1 MDRNHCSSNAQSHDY
16 DVFFFKSYIFRD
28 IWLDKIK
35 FSLDGAIGHF
45 YGTTF
50 EVKNG
55 QMHKIQKT
63 FKEAEVLGN
72 IMLQM

>member
-1 MDRNHCSSNAQSHDY
+1 MKEYFSLI
-16 DVFFFKSYIFRD
+16 FFPFVYRD

-35 FSLDGAIGHF
+35 FTLDGAIGHF
-45 YGTTF
+45 YGSTF

-55 QMHKIQKT
+55 KMIKIQKT

-72 IMLQM
+72 YSLSD

>member
-1 MDRNHCSSNAQSHDY
+1 MIMMG
-16 DVFFFKSYIFRD
+16 FFFKSSIFRD

-63 FKEAEVLGN
+63 FKEAEVLG
-72 IMLQM
+72 IFLLVKFDTKY